1 MIAPQLLALAVNGF
15 PDARFDIYTLE
26 QPHARWRTIGPSP
39 VPIVYAD
46 SHGGLHPLVAVPTP
60 ASTSCVMIP
69 DLAYLA
75 RTLLPMAVPSR
86 PLRAD
91 QAIDLG
97 DLLDLALRDGVRRHA
112 LEGKYAV
119 LKSASRGDVA
129 AGATS
134 ATWGALW
141 WPRIPPIS
149 PQIATACIAC
159 ARGLTPEARRHIQES
174 EDTIPW
180 RRACAVAA
188 SDPAR
193 QLELLQS
200 RVTIRA
206 IRDAKR
212 ASEEG

>member
-1 MIAPQLLALAVNGF
+1 MIAPQLLAVAVNGF
-15 PDARFDIYTLE
+15 PDARFDIYLLE

-46 SHGGLHPLVAVPTP
+46 SHGGVHPLVAVPTP
-60 ASTSCVMIP
+60 AGTSCVMIP

-75 RTLLPMAVPSR
+75 RILLPMAVPSR

-91 QAIDLG
+91 EAIDLG

-119 LKSASRGDVA
+119 LKSASR
-129 AGATS
+129 AGETS
-134 ATWGALW
+134 TTWSALW
-141 WPRIPPIS
+141 WPGTPPIS

-174 EDTIPW
+174 KGTIPW
-180 RRACAVAA
+180 RRACTIAA
-188 SDPAR
+188 ADPAQ
-193 QLELLQS
+193 QLALLQA
-200 RVTIRA
+200 RATIRA
-206 IRDAKR
+206 IRDARR
-212 ASEEG
+212 APEEG